1 MTIAIKFGDSNDPN
15 SVSGV
20 VYFDAVTKYEK
31 DYGGRTA
38 KHPIEAGAHITDHYY
53 SENPKYRI
61 QGVVSEVDFSPL
73 PTLVAFDG
81 EAPLNA
87 STPPSPVTVG
97 GGVSSWRSLIPDV
110 VSQFLGIDYPDVDG
124 DRSERVNFS
133 IQIEDSFKEIL
144 HGLYFN
150 EERGKLENRATLIS
164 LFEMG
169 GNSVI
174 PERTIENLVITG
186 FKVSEDDESG
196 TALFFDMQLEEIRF
210 ATSEQAEAPEP
221 APNTAESRGT
231 QGTKNAGNVPAEKQ
245 ESSSEVPRLTA
256 GGQAGKAAINVKEL
270 GQ

>member
-1 MTIAIKFGDSNDPN
+1 MTLAIKFGDSNDPN

-20 VYFDAVTKYEK
+20 VYFDAVTKYDK
-31 DYGGRTA
+31 IYGGKTA

-53 SENPKYRI
+53 SENPQYRI
-61 QGVVSEVDFSPL
+61 QGVVSEVDFSPI
-73 PTLVAFDG
+73 PTLTAFDG

-97 GGVSSWRSLIPDV
+97 GGSGSWRSLIPDV
-110 VSQFLGIDYPDVDG
+110 VSQFLGIDYPSVDG
-124 DRSERVNFS
+124 DRVERVNFS
-133 IQIEDSFKEIL
+133 IPIEDYFKEIL

-150 EERGKLENRATLIS
+150 EERGKLENRATLVT

-174 PERTIENLVITG
+174 PERTIENLVVTG
-186 FKVSEDDESG
+186 FKVSEDEETG

-210 ATSEQAEAPEP
+210 ATSEQADAP

-231 QGTKNAGNVPAEKQ
+231 QGTKDIGNVPAEKQ
-245 ESSSEVPRLTA
+245 NPDSDVPILTA
-256 GGQAGKAAINVKEL
+256 SGQAEKAKDNVKEVA
-270 GQ
+270 Q